1 MAKDYYNILGV
12 DKKATEDEIKS
23 AYRKK
28 AIEFHPD
35 KQVGKSDSEKKSAE
49 EKFKEV
55 AEAYQILS
63 DPQKRQRYDTFGTV
77 DDNFGSGFNPND
89 IFSTFMRGMHN
100 FGFGTIDDDFFG
112 GGKRQ
117 VKGPDIV
124 ANVTLTID
132 EVYRLATKTIKYNC
146 YVKCDDCD
154 GSGSTDGK
162 TIACPHCNG
171 TGYVTT
177 TVRRGLMRV
186 ENSYECP
193 KCHGTGI
200 SVSNPCKKCNGL
212 GVIRKEVEFTF
223 NILPG
228 TTNNVK
234 FFGGNGLGNACRN
247 GLGTSGDLYI
257 HIDNVLPVG
266 GFSVNNEM
274 PYDIDYVMDVNVID
288 CITGCEKTFRHIDG
302 KEYRISI
309 KQGATNGYTIKLRN
323 LGLCY
328 PQSNNRGFLN
338 VRINQVM
345 PTKLSKDEKVMLD
358 KLKKSK
364 NFKE

>member
-12 DKKATEDEIKS
+12 DKNATEDEIKS

-35 KQVGKSDSEKKSAE
+35 KQVGKSDAEKKEAE

-63 DPQKRQRYDTFGTV
+63 DAEKRQRYDRFGTV
-77 DDNFGSGFNPND
+77 DDNFGSGFNPSD
-89 IFSTFMRGMHN
+89 IFSSFMRSMH
-100 FGFGTIDDDFFG
+100 FGFGGSMGDDFFG
-112 GGKRQ
+112 GRKRQ
-117 VKGPDIV
+117 VKGTDKMV
-124 ANVTLTID
+124 NVTLTIE
-132 EVYRLATKTIKYNC
+132 EVYKLAQKTIRYDA
-146 YVKCDDCD
+146 YVKCEDCN

-162 TIACPHCNG
+162 TITCPHCNG

-177 TVRRGLMRV
+177 KVRRGIMYV

-200 SVSNPCKKCNGL
+200 SVSQPCSKCNGF
-212 GVIRKEVEFTF
+212 GVIRKEVEYTF

-234 FFGGNGLGNACRN
+234 FFGGSGLGNACRN
-247 GLGTSGDLYI
+247 GIGASGDLYI
-257 HIDNVLPVG
+257 HVESVLPMN
-266 GFSVNNEM
+266 GFSVNNDA
-274 PYDIDYVMDVNVID
+274 PYDIDYVMNVSVLD
-288 CITGCEKTFRHIDG
+288 CITGCEKSFRHIDG
-302 KEYRISI
+302 KEYRLTI
-309 KQGATNGYTIKLRN
+309 KPGATNGYTIKLRN

-338 VRINQVM
+338 IRINQIM
-345 PTKLSKDEKVMLD
+345 PAKLSKDEKSTLE

-364 NFKE
+364 NFK